1 MAKKGLDYF
10 PVLCHFD
17 PDTELLE
24 AEFGIKG
31 IAVLLK
37 LYQRI
42 YGGHGYYCEW
52 NDEVA
57 LLFARRECGIPAGA
71 EGCGVVSEVVNAA
84 LKRGIFDRKTHER
97 HGVLT
102 SAVIQETYLEAVKRR
117 TDVEVQ
123 KEYLLLSAPAIPKNV
138 NIVSGNAYINAENA
152 YRNGQSKVNKNKKS
166 VRSAP
171 PSVKEV
177 AAYCAERKNGVDA
190 EAFVAFYESKG
201 WMVGKNE
208 MRDWKAAVRT
218 WEKRENIRPQGGS
231 RNSCSG
237 NSFNAYPQRD
247 YDYGD
252 LERKLL
258 AR

>member
-1 MAKKGLDYF
+1 MAKTGLDYF
-10 PVLCHFD
+10 PVLCRFA

-24 AEFGIKG
+24 AEFGLKG
-31 IAVLLK
+31 IAVLIK

-52 NDEVA
+52 NDEVM
-57 LLFARRECGIPAGA
+57 LLFTRRECGIPAGA
-71 EGCGVVSEVVNAA
+71 EGCGIVSEVVETA
-84 LKRGIFDRKTHER
+84 LRRGIFDEKVYKKY
-97 HGVLT
+97 GVLT
-102 SAVIQETYLEAVKRR
+102 SAVIQETYLEAAKRR
-117 TDVEVQ
+117 NSVEVK
-123 KEYLLLSAPAIPKNV
+123 KEYLLLSAPKIPKNV
-138 NIVSGNAYINAENA
+138 SIVSENVCRNEKNA
-152 YRNGQSKVNKNKKS
+152 YRNGQSKVEESKVNKNKKS

-177 AAYCAERKNGVDA
+177 AAYCAERKNGIDA

-218 WEKRENIRPQGGS
+218 WEKRKGAQPQRGS
-231 RNSCSG
+231 T
-237 NSFNAYPQRD
+237 NSFNAFPQRD
-247 YDYGD
+247 YNYHD
-252 LERKLL
+252 LEQKLL